1 MRHPDSWIPLRTTL
15 GINIVDLHRKVA
27 HGLDKIQR
35 TLHKASL
42 STSTANTSRRGCRT
56 ELGINH
62 CWMWNWWCLNSQ
74 AFFTEC
80 DLYYPIMYQHQHIS
94 VWTRT
99 NLSSTPIQH
108 RPQCLGASSEVNL
121 RISMTI
127 LQTIFIPIGSDT
139 DRQGTRIKQV
149 ISIGGREIL
158 TVL

>member
-62 CWMWNWWCLNSQ
+62 CWMWECWSALAFEDCLRRPSRSKNVTGQWPICPNVWGGFGMPSYRCSSPEFLLD
-74 AFFTEC
+74 AFCVEQPA
-80 DLYYPIMYQHQHIS
+80 DA
-94 VWTRT
+94 RT
-99 NLSSTPIQH
+99 DPVTGPAQ
-108 RPQCLGASSEVNL
+108 
-121 RISMTI
+121 
-127 LQTIFIPIGSDT
+127 
-139 DRQGTRIKQV
+139 
-149 ISIGGREIL
+149 
-158 TVL
+158 